1 MKLEASYKSLTQT
14 TWSAD
19 FNLDHL
25 SEQTLVAKFIPS
37 VRSMGKHQSKLTAE
51 NLAYLRQCTA
61 FSDRELDKW
70 YKGFMKDCPSG
81 KMTKKEF
88 EQIYKNFFKEGDATK
103 FATHVFRTFDKDG
116 NGSIDF
122 REFICGLSITCH
134 GTKEDKLRWAFN
146 MYDIDGSGTITEDE
160 LVEIIKSIYKMMS
173 GTEEGRKE
181 AEDQEPPEELAAQLF
196 QRMDE
201 DGDGEVTIEFVEAAK
216 DDPTILKLLQQ

>member
-1 MKLEASYKSLTQT
+1 
-14 TWSAD
+14 
-19 FNLDHL
+19 
-25 SEQTLVAKFIPS
+25 
-37 VRSMGKHQSKLTAE
+37 MGKHQSKLTAE
-51 NLAYLRQCTA
+51 NLTHLRQCTA

-88 EQIYKNFFKEGDATK
+88 EQIYKNFFKAGDATK

-181 AEDQEPPEELAAQLF
+181 AEDQEPPDVLAAQLF

-201 DGDGEVTIEFVEAAK
+201 DGDGEVTIEEFVEAAK

>member
-1 MKLEASYKSLTQT
+1 
-14 TWSAD
+14 
-19 FNLDHL
+19 
-25 SEQTLVAKFIPS
+25 
-37 VRSMGKHQSKLTAE
+37 
-51 NLAYLRQCTA
+51 
-61 FSDRELDKW
+61 
-70 YKGFMKDCPSG
+70 
-81 KMTKKEF
+81 MTRKEF
-88 EQIYKNFFKEGDATK
+88 EQIYKNFFKEGDATR

-160 LVEIIKSIYKMMS
+160 LVEIIKSIYNMMT

-181 AEDQEPPEELAAQLF
+181 AEAQEPPEVLAAQLF

-201 DGDGEVTIEFVEAAK
+201 DGDGEVTIEEFVEAAK